1 MGQIIQLLILAIGD
15 LLPRVFFYINVQ
27 SKNRASKFKY
37 NYIYCVE
44 EAMILNARLDIKVE
58 CAMSATTMNLMGIY
72 TAKLDL
78 LHVKYVL
85 ISEFKVYKH

>member
-1 MGQIIQLLILAIGD
+1 
-15 LLPRVFFYINVQ
+15 
-27 SKNRASKFKY
+27 
-37 NYIYCVE
+37 
-44 EAMILNARLDIKVE
+44 MILNARLDIKVE

-72 TAKLDL
+72 TAKLEL